1 MNMFQHISLNQ
12 APMHKHTKM
21 LPYQRRE
28 AWRRWRDGADTVT
41 DLADY
46 YHVTRKTLYEV
57 FKKAKLGVFENYSSK
72 NFRYRNIEYGLKQLG
87 RTENKLAK
95 KLAKREL
102 RLNRYVKNRP
112 GEMVHTDSSQL
123 PLISG
128 EAATTP
134 KEYLYVFIDDYSRV
148 TFADI
153 LPDQTSYSAAI
164 VLDEAIQMMPF
175 NIETI
180 YSDNGK
186 EFKGEF
192 KRQCERHK
200 IPQQFTRPYRPQ
212 TNGKAERVIKTI
224 KQLFKRHRFLSR
236 EERRRILYAIVRY
249 YNHLR
254 PHQSLGGITPFA
266 TLEKYINQ
274 TKVELRGLNKSVT
287 NA

>member
-12 APMHKHTKM
+12 APMHKNTKL

-28 AWRRWRDGADTVT
+28 AYRRWRDGDRAT
-41 DLADY
+41 DLAQY

-57 FKKAKLGVFENYSSK
+57 FKKAKLDVFENYSSK
-72 NFRYRNIEYGLKQLG
+72 NMRYRTLEFGLK
-87 RTENKLAK
+87 KLKKVEAKLEK

-102 RLNRYVKNRP
+102 RLNRYQKDYP
-112 GEMVHTDSSQL
+112 GQMVHTDSSVL
-123 PLISG
+123 SLVSG
-128 EAATTP
+128 EAAITP
-134 KEYLYVFIDDYSRV
+134 KEYLYVFVDDYSR
-148 TFADI
+148 TLFADI

-164 VLDEAIQMMPF
+164 VLDEAIEMMPF
-175 NIETI
+175 KIETI

-192 KRQCERHK
+192 KRQCQRHK

-224 KQLFKRHRFLSR
+224 KQQFKKHRFLSR

-254 PHQSLGGITPFA
+254 PHQSLGNIPPFEC
-266 TLEKYINQ
+266 LRNYIEQ
-274 TKVELRGLNKSVT
+274 TKAELRQLRKSVT